1 MLEAGTIKI
10 DTRAS
15 ISLKIIGNEMNRWT
29 ESICLSSLAT
39 NRNPSTLNAD
49 REDSIAI
56 KVNTIGTEHPAL
68 YLIEHGDGS
77 YA

>member
-1 MLEAGTIKI
+1 MEADTIKI

-15 ISLKIIGNEMNRWT
+15 ISLQITGNEMNRWT
-29 ESICLSSLAT
+29 ESTCLSSLAT
-39 NRNPSTLNAD
+39 NRNPYTFNAD
-49 REDSIAI
+49 REESIEI

-68 YLIEHGDGS
+68 YLIEHSDGS